1 LRLGAEIKDAVVNAT
16 REGQGPLAEQSAQLL
31 SSAITA
37 ELGKLKDTIDG
48 MAQRFTDD
56 FGKAS
61 SELTRQVESFGPT
74 ISSLAQSVV
83 STQETVSNAVSKLRI
98 GAEIT

>member
-1 LRLGAEIKDAVVNAT
+1 MNAT